1 MNYGQFCPISKASEI
16 IGERWSILIIRELLM
31 GGRRFS
37 ELQRGLSQISP
48 ALLTSRLKG
57 LEVRG
62 LVEKRKLD
70 GRKSYGYFPTE
81 ACEELRPIIFALGE
95 WGLNWARVNLM
106 DDEYDPALLMLY
118 LERSVDPQKLA
129 GDSTVIRFEFT
140 DIGKQRCW
148 WLVVEGESVD
158 ICVQDPGRDVDV
170 YVTTTL
176 RTMTDVW
183 MGDRSYQ
190 EAKSVGD
197 FSIQGPRALTRNVAT
212 WLRPSIF
219 AASDRPPIE
228 RAQGFAGA

>member
-1 MNYGQFCPISKASEI
+1 MKYGQFCPISKASEI

-57 LEVRG
+57 LEERG

-81 ACEELRPIIFALGE
+81 ACEQLRPIVFALGE
-95 WGLNWARVNLM
+95 WGLNWARINLM

-118 LERSVDPQKLA
+118 LERSVDPRELPN
-129 GDSTVIRFEFT
+129 DSTVIRFEFT
-140 DIGKQRCW
+140 DLGKQRTW
-148 WLVVEGESVD
+148 WLVVEGDAVD
-158 ICVQDPGRDVDV
+158 ICTEDPGKEIDV

-183 MGDRSYQ
+183 MGDRSYRG
-190 EAKSVGD
+190 AKRSGQ
-197 FSIQGPRALTRNVAT
+197 FAIQGPRALTRNIST

-219 AASDRPPIE
+219 AASDRAPLR
-228 RAQGFAGA
+228 RARPSARA

>member
-37 ELQRGLSQISP
+37 ELQRGLGQISP

-57 LEVRG
+57 LEERG
-62 LVEKRKLD
+62 LVVKRQID
-70 GRKSYGYFPTE
+70 GRKGHGYFPTE
-81 ACEELRPIIFALGE
+81 ACEQLRPIFFALGE

-106 DDEYDPALLMLY
+106 DDEYDPGLLMLY
-118 LERSVDPQKLA
+118 LERSIDPQKFT
-129 GDSTVIRFEFT
+129 GSPTVIRFDFT
-140 DIGKQRCW
+140 DVRKQSSW
-148 WLVVEGESVD
+148 WVVVADDSID
-158 ICVQDPGRDVDV
+158 ICVQDPGKDVDV

-183 MGDRSYQ
+183 MGDRSYR
-190 EAKSVGD
+190 EAKSSGD
-197 FSIQGPRALTRNVAT
+197 FAILGPLALTRNIST

-219 AASDRPPIE
+219 AASDRAPIE
-228 RAQGFAGA
+228 RARGSARA

>member
-57 LEVRG
+57 LEERG
-62 LVEKRKLD
+62 LVEKRRLD

-81 ACEELRPIIFALGE
+81 ACEDLRPIIFALGE

-118 LERSVDPQKLA
+118 LERSVDPQQLS
-129 GDSTVIRFEFT
+129 DDTTVIRFEFT
-140 DIGKQRCW
+140 DLGKQRTW

-176 RTMTDVW
+176 RAMTDVW
-183 MGDRSYQ
+183 MGDQSYRG
-190 EAKSVGD
+190 AKRAGQ
-197 FSIQGPRALTRNVAT
+197 FAIQGPPALTRNIST

-219 AASDRPPIE
+219 AASDRAPMRRTRPSA
-228 RAQGFAGA
+228 RA